1 MRIPSIIR
9 LPRYKSFDYAP
20 RHYDPVKEDIA
31 ERTRRLKQELDED
44 IENNHTSSIA
54 GAFKRKTSTSF
65 TGSNYSASL
74 VQLIIAVVLLG
85 TFVGYLFYGNQVFY
99 VLLLGAPVYL
109 FFRLKGI
116 FFKK

>member
-1 MRIPSIIR
+1 M
-9 LPRYKSFDYAP
+9 
-20 RHYDPVKEDIA
+20 KEDIA
-31 ERTRRLKQELDED
+31 ERTRRLKQELNED
-44 IENNHTSSIA
+44 IKNNHSSSIA

-74 VQLIIAVVLLG
+74 VQLIIAIVLLG
-85 TFVGYLFYGNQVFY
+85 TFVGYLFYGNQIFY